1 MFDFN
6 SISVA
11 KLYLR
16 SITSKQSKFEIS
28 FISVKLKKLN
38 YTDKII
44 HKKVLYIQYFL
55 QFLKNDR
62 KRSI

>member
-6 SISVA
+6 SISVI

-28 FISVKLKKLN
+28 FISVELKILK
-38 YTDKII
+38 YTDNLF
-44 HKKVLYIQYFL
+44 HKKVLYIQFFL

-62 KRSI
+62 NRSI